1 MVRDFGAVSCHVV
14 GQFHLPPPDQCS
26 GRSLALGIDHSA
38 VLEVWVWVFQNSALK
53 PQPLGSSLAIGGVH
67 DALGPRREPPEQSE
81 PATRNQ

>member
-1 MVRDFGAVSCHVV
+1 MLLGSFT
-14 GQFHLPPPDQCS
+14 FHLQTNAR
-26 GRSLALGIDHSA
+26 GAALRWGFDHSA